1 MSRFTRLF
9 PPSLVVW
16 LRALAWRASRHPV
29 LASITPIGWAL
40 ILGGVGAG
48 WLGWREGWLE
58 FRALATMAAVV
69 LLVALVTILGRRE
82 HEVLL
87 ELHRPR
93 VQAGGEALGRVLVT
107 TAGGKSSGPATL
119 EFPVG
124 KAVASFRV
132 GALAVGDEH
141 EEMFTVPTRRRGI
154 ITLGPVRS
162 VQVDPIGAVSRQKVL
177 APATELY
184 IHPRITHVDAAAV
197 GVLRDVEGVTTSNL
211 SSSDVSFHALREYVP
226 GDDRRS
232 IHWRTTA
239 RTGKLM
245 VRQFEETMRAH
256 LLVMLSTVAAD
267 YETEDDFELAVSVAG
282 SLAASALRDDRQVS
296 VYTSVGE
303 LRFPNLLG
311 MLDRLS
317 GVTLGNTGLTMRELT
332 ARYGSIP
339 GLSVAA
345 FVTGTTSP
353 ADLRAAQLALSPSI
367 YPFAVRCS
375 GSGELARRRVGDLV
389 ILDIAGLAD
398 LRPAV
403 RSLV

>member
-1 MSRFTRLF
+1 M
-9 PPSLVVW
+9 
-16 LRALAWRASRHPV
+16 ARHPV
-29 LASITPIGWAL
+29 LASITPIGWTL
-40 ILGGVGAG
+40 LVGGGFAAWIG
-48 WLGWREGWLE
+48 WAEGWLE

-69 LLVALVTILGRRE
+69 LLVAALTVLGRRE

-87 ELHRPR
+87 ELHKPR
-93 VQAGGEALGRVLVT
+93 VQAGDEALGRVLVT
-107 TAGGKSSGPATL
+107 AAGGKASGATTM

-132 GALAVGDEH
+132 GPLGADDEH
-141 EEMFTVPTRRRGI
+141 EEMFTIPTRRRGL

-162 VQVDPIGAVSRQKVL
+162 VQVDPIGAMSRQKVL

-184 IHPRITHVDAAAV
+184 IHPRITHVEAGAV
-197 GVLRDVEGVTTSNL
+197 GALRDVEGITTSNL

-256 LLVMLSTVAAD
+256 LLVLLSTVRAD
-267 YETEDDFELAVSVAG
+267 YATEDDFELAVSVVG
-282 SLAASALRDDRQVS
+282 SLAASALREDRQVS
-296 VYTSVGE
+296 VHTSTGE
-303 LRFPNLLG
+303 LRFPNTLG

-317 GVTLGNTGLTMRELT
+317 GVEMSDRGLSLRQM
-332 ARYGSIP
+332 AAKHGSIP
-339 GLSVAA
+339 GLSVAG
-345 FVTGTTSP
+345 FITGSSEP
-353 ADLRAAQLALSPSI
+353 MELRAAQLALAPGI
-367 YPFAVRCS
+367 YPFAVRCAAS
-375 GSGELARRRVGDLV
+375 AGLTRRRVGDLV
-389 ILDIAGLAD
+389 ILDIAGLGD

-403 RSLV
+403 GSLA